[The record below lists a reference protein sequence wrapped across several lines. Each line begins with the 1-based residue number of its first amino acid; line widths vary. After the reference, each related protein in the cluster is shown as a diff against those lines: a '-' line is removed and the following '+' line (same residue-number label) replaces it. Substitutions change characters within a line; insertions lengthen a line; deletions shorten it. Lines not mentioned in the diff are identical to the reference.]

1 MHVLIAPDTF
11 GPDLGAR
18 AVGAAL
24 AVGWSRGAPHDTVEV
39 CPLSDGGRG
48 FTALVAEALG
58 DLPMQD
64 DVLVV
69 PGTHGT
75 STLYIDSFRC
85 IDGDRSSVRLAAAI
99 GRALEIGATR
109 IVVGLPGPHEVPDG
123 PDAGAGLLSAL
134 GALSLGA
141 VDRAAADRLGA
152 VTATDLAGLAGVRER
167 LRGVDLV
174 GATAS
179 DIPLL
184 GLHGA
189 SAGAA
194 AAGILGAEQAQD
206 LERAIGHL
214 AHTVGHVL
222 AVATDGRR
230 PLALAGAPAV
240 RADTTRVLSG
250 APGTGAGGGLGFAIC
265 ALGGRLVD
273 GASLFGDVART
284 SERAGRADLVLTAR
298 AELDGSSFHGSAL
311 AVAVQAAAEWGVP
324 CVAVAR
330 TSIMSRRERA
340 AVGLS
345 ALAELR
351 APSSPDLGGPGGTA
365 VELQACAA
373 RLARTW
379 SPSRVLR
386 HT

>member
-11 GPDLGAR
+11 GPDLGAG
-18 AVGAAL
+18 AAGAAL
-24 AVGWSRGAPHDTVEV
+24 AEGWSRGAPHDTVEV

-48 FTALVAEALG
+48 FTVLVAEALG
-58 DLPMQD
+58 GLPVQD

-75 STLYIDSFRC
+75 STVYIDAFRY
-85 IDGDRSSVRLAAAI
+85 IDGDPSSVRLAAGI
-99 GRALEIGATR
+99 ERALEVGATR

-123 PDAGAGLLSAL
+123 PDAGAGLLSTL
-134 GALSLGA
+134 GALACGA
-141 VDRAAADRLGA
+141 VDRSAADRLGA
-152 VTATDLAGLAGVRER
+152 VTATDLDGLAGVRER

-179 DIPLL
+179 DVPLL

-194 AAGILGAEQAQD
+194 AAGFLGAEQAQD

-222 AVATDGRR
+222 ARASDGRR
-230 PLALAGAPAV
+230 PLALAGASPV
-240 RADTTRVLSG
+240 RADTTRGLSS

-273 GASLFGDVART
+273 GATLFGDVAGT

-298 AELDGSSFHGSAL
+298 AEVDGSSFHGSAL
-311 AVAVQAAAEWGVP
+311 AVAVRAAAEWGVP

-345 ALAELR
+345 ALVDLG
-351 APSSPDLGGPGGTA
+351 APGSPDLAVPERTA
-365 VELQACAA
+365 ADLRACAA

-379 SPSRVLR
+379 SPARVLR